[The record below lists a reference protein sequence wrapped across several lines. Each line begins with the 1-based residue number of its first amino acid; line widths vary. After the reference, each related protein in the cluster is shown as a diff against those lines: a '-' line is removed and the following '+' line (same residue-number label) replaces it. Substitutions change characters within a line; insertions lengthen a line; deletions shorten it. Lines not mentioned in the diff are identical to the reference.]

1 MSSEVAS
8 VISTDNDYLY
18 WRTVRI
24 ISCRLND
31 EKSRKAKQD
40 FAAVVVVFGSPA
52 WSEVSTR
59 RDFLLLHGGGSPFY
73 LDKIVNYLKR

>member
-1 MSSEVAS
+1 MR
-8 VISTDNDYLY
+8 L
-18 WRTVRI
+18 RP
-24 ISCRLND
+24 CRLND

-52 WSEVSTR
+52 WFEMSTR

-73 LDKIVNYLKR
+73 PDKIENYLKR